1 MTPDTLAERLSE
13 AALHTLE
20 LSHIWLGAE
29 LGLYA
34 ALRELGTATP
44 GELADRAGI
53 AERYAREWLEQ
64 QAVAGV
70 LEVAGADAAGRRY
83 RLPDGHAEV
92 LLDPDSLLHRVPLTY
107 NALDVV
113 RALPL
118 LREAFRSGKGVHAS
132 AYGEQGGNGAG
143 DENRPEYLHRLAA
156 EWLPHLPDVHARLL
170 DGARVA
176 DLGCGTGWSSIA
188 IARGYPAARVDAI
201 DLDPVSIAQARENAA
216 RAGVGDRVTFRA
228 GDADTLDG
236 DYDLVCLMECLHD
249 MADPESVLRAAK
261 AQVAGDGVVLVME
274 ERVAEEFT
282 APGDR
287 IERAHYAWSAVMCL
301 PASLVEQPSA
311 AIGTAI
317 RPSTVRAL
325 GLAAGFSR
333 VDTLPIEHDAWL
345 FYRFTP

>member
-1 MTPDTLAERLSE
+1 MTLADRLSD
-13 AALHTLE
+13 AVLHTLE
-20 LSHIWLGAE
+20 LSHVWLGAE

-34 ALRELGTATP
+34 ALRELGPSTP
-44 GELADRAGI
+44 AELAARAGI

-64 QAVAGV
+64 QAVAAV
-70 LEVAGADAAGRRY
+70 LVAEDGRFS
-83 RLPDGHAEV
+83 LPGEHAEV
-92 LLDPDSLLHRVPLTY
+92 LLDPDSLLHRVPAAY

-118 LREAFRSGKGVHAS
+118 VREAFRSGAGVPAS

-143 DENRPEYLHRLAA
+143 DENRPEYLHHLAA
-156 EWLPHLPDVHARLL
+156 EWLPALPDVHARLTA
-170 DGARVA
+170 GARVA

-188 IARGYPAARVDAI
+188 IARGYPLTSVDGI
-201 DLDPVSIAQARENAA
+201 DLDPVSIAQAQANAA
-216 RAGVGDRVTFRA
+216 GLGDRVTFRA
-228 GDADTLDG
+228 GDAATLEG
-236 DYDLVCLMECLHD
+236 DYDLVCVLECLHD
-249 MADPESVLRAAK
+249 MADPVSVLRTAK
-261 AQVAGDGVVLVME
+261 SQVAADGVVLVME

-287 IERAHYAWSAVMCL
+287 VERAHYAWSAVMCL

-311 AIGTAI
+311 AIGTCI

-325 GLAAGFSR
+325 GLEAGFSA
-333 VDTLPIEHDAWL
+333 VELLPIEHDSWL

>member
-1 MTPDTLAERLSE
+1 MNLADRLSD
-13 AALHTLE
+13 AVLHTLE
-20 LSHIWLGAE
+20 LSHVWLGAE

-34 ALRELGTATP
+34 ALREGGPSTP
-44 GELADRAGI
+44 AELAGRAGI

-64 QAVAGV
+64 QAVAGI
-70 LEVAGADAAGRRY
+70 LEVADGRRFS
-83 RLPDGHAEV
+83 LPDDHAEV
-92 LLDPDSLLHRVPLTY
+92 LLDPDSLLHRVPIAY

-118 LREAFRSGKGVHAS
+118 LREAFRSGSGVPAS

-143 DENRPEYLHRLAA
+143 DENRPEYLHHLATT
-156 EWLPHLPDVHARLL
+156 WLPAMPDVHARLSA
-170 DGARVA
+170 GARVA

-188 IARGYPAARVDAI
+188 IARGYPASRVDGI
-201 DLDPVSIAQARENAA
+201 DLDPVSIAQAQANAEGLGA
-216 RAGVGDRVTFRA
+216 RVSFRA

-236 DYDLVCLMECLHD
+236 DYDLVCLLECLHD
-249 MADPESVLRAAK
+249 MSDPVSVLRAARSR
-261 AQVAGDGVVLVME
+261 VAADGVVFVME

-287 IERAHYAWSAVMCL
+287 VERAHYAWSAVMCL
-301 PASLVEQPSA
+301 PASLNEQPSA

-317 RPSTVRAL
+317 RPATVREL
-325 GLAAGFSR
+325 GREAGFSR
-333 VDTLPIEHDAWL
+333 VETLPIDHDAWL